1 MKFEFESQGS
11 YKGIFRLHG
20 SLIGETDGMP
30 LTEAFNEQLEE
41 GTLVFILDLADLKH
55 INSSGLGVF
64 ITLLT
69 KARKKDGEVLLV
81 SPSEGIR
88 KLLLMT
94 KLNAIFQ
101 IFDTVEAAMET
112 VA

>member
-1 MKFEFESQGS
+1 MKFEFEPQSAINGVFKL
-11 YKGIFRLHG
+11 YG

-30 LTEAFNEQLEE
+30 LTEAFNEQMENGFLI
-41 GTLVFILDLADLKH
+41 FILDLSELKH

-69 KARKKDGEVLLV
+69 KARKKDGELLLV
-81 SPSEGIR
+81 NPSEGIR

-94 KLNAIFQ
+94 KLTAIFK
-101 IFDTVEAAMET
+101 IYDTVAEALEA
-112 VA
+112 

>member
-1 MKFEFESQGS
+1 MKFEFESHGS
-11 YKGIFRLHG
+11 IAGIFRLHG

-30 LTEAFNEQLEE
+30 LTEAFNEQLEN
-41 GTLVFILDLADLKH
+41 GCLTFVMDLSDLKH

-81 SPSEGIR
+81 NPSEGIR
-88 KLLLMT
+88 KLLMMT
-94 KLNAIFQ
+94 KLNAIFS
-101 IFDTVEAAMET
+101 IHETVEAALE
-112 VA
+112 A

>member
-1 MKFEFESQGS
+1 MKFEFESKSTINGVFKLQ
-11 YKGIFRLHG
+11 G

-30 LTEAFNEQLEE
+30 LTEAFNEQMENGFLIFVLE
-41 GTLVFILDLADLKH
+41 LSDLKH

-81 SPSEGIR
+81 NPSEGIR

-94 KLNAIFQ
+94 KLNAIFK
-101 IFDTVEAAMET
+101 IYDTVELAFED
-112 VA
+112 

>member
-1 MKFEFESQGS
+1 MSTAIAAPVGS
-11 YKGIFRLHG
+11 TSTAKRP
-20 SLIGETDGMP
+20 TPGMSVGGV
-30 LTEAFNEQLEE
+30 TTF
-41 GTLVFILDLADLKH
+41 GVILDLADLKH